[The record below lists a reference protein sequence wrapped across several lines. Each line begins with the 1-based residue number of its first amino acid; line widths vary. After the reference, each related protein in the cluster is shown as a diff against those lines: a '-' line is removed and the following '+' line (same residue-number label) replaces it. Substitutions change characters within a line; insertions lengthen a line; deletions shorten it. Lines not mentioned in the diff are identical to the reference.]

1 MLDTVV
7 SNPVTVIEEE
17 LERYLFKLS
26 EKNIQ
31 VTFDSSLSKEVALP
45 GNAFQLIVKNLIE
58 NAVEYTGENDSI
70 FIYLKEMDDELILTV
85 EDTGIGISDEDQ
97 KRIFERFYR
106 VSQSRQRNTGGSG
119 LGLSIVQHYTEILGG
134 TIKLASDL
142 GEGTT
147 VIVKIPMTNN

>member
-26 EKNIQ
+26 EKNIR